1 MATLCA
7 DMRPLL
13 FQTVWKLAYP
23 LEIAV
28 MVWQWG
34 WVDGLLLTYIW
45 SAVVGVYYFTMAL
58 L

>member
-1 MATLCA
+1 MLTCA
-7 DMRPLL
+7 RFL